1 MPTISKE
8 EIEKAL
14 DAWTTHLLQAHA
26 TIKGGNLAIVG
37 IVSHGDV
44 LARRLVQK
52 LSAAGCPAH
61 YGAIDIT
68 LYRDDLNLR
77 GNRPALRSSHLPFST
92 DDMTLILV
100 DDVLS
105 TGRTAR
111 AALEV
116 LWEYGRPARVEL
128 HCLTDRGGRQLPIQ
142 PDYVAFDLSTVSEGK
157 VVVHLQEIDG
167 KEDISY

>member
-1 MPTISKE
+1 MPTISGDD
-8 EIEKAL
+8 IERAL
-14 DAWTTHLLQAHA
+14 DAWSAHLL
-26 TIKGGNLAIVG
+26 KGRAAQGSARLAIVG

-44 LARRLVQK
+44 LAQRLVK
-52 LSAAGCPAH
+52 RLETAGCPAL

-92 DDMTLILV
+92 DDLHLVLV

-116 LWEYGRPARVEL
+116 LWEYGRPARVEM
-128 HCLTDRGGRQLPIQ
+128 HCLADRGGRQLPIQ
-142 PDYVAFDLSTVSEGK
+142 PDYAAFDLTSAAVDK
-157 VVVHLQEIDG
+157 VQVHLRELDG
-167 KEDISY
+167 TDDITY

>member
-1 MPTISKE
+1 MPSISKS
-8 EIEKAL
+8 EIERAL
-14 DAWTTHLLQAHA
+14 DTWAQHLQQRAA
-26 TIKGGNLAIVG
+26 AVDAPLAIVG
-37 IVSHGDV
+37 IVSHGDI
-44 LARRLVQK
+44 LAQRLVQR
-52 LSAAGCPAH
+52 LQVAGCDAL

-68 LYRDDLNLR
+68 LYRDDLDMR

-92 DDMTLILV
+92 DGLHLVLV

-116 LWEYGRPARVEL
+116 LWEYGRPAQVEL
-128 HCLTDRGGRQLPIQ
+128 QCLADRGGRQLPIH
-142 PDYVAFDLSTVSEGK
+142 PDYVAFNLSTEPVDK

-167 KEDISY
+167 EEDITY

>member
-1 MPTISKE
+1 MPTISKDD
-8 EIEKAL
+8 IERAL
-14 DAWTTHLLQAHA
+14 EAWADHLLQGRAA
-26 TIKGGNLAIVG
+26 RGSAQLAIVG

-44 LARRLVQK
+44 LARRLVQR
-52 LSAAGCPAH
+52 LTAAGCPAL

-68 LYRDDLNLR
+68 LYRDDLDLR

-92 DDMTLILV
+92 DDLHLVLV

-116 LWEYGRPARVEL
+116 LWEYGRPARVEM
-128 HCLTDRGGRQLPIQ
+128 HCLADRGGRQLPIQ
-142 PDYVAFDLSTVSEGK
+142 PDYVAFDLTSAAADRVQ
-157 VVVHLQEIDG
+157 VHLCELDG
-167 KEDISY
+167 SDDITY

>member
-1 MPTISKE
+1 MPTISDK

-14 DAWTTHLLQAHA
+14 DAWANHLLQTHA
-26 TIKGGNLAIVG
+26 ATDCDNLAIVG

-52 LSAAGCPAH
+52 LTAAGCPAQ

-68 LYRDDLNLR
+68 LYRDDLDLR

-92 DDMTLILV
+92 DDLTLILV

-116 LWEYGRPARVEL
+116 LWEYGRPARVEM
-128 HCLTDRGGRQLPIQ
+128 HCLADRGGRQLPIQ

-157 VVVHLQEIDG
+157 VEVHLMEIDG